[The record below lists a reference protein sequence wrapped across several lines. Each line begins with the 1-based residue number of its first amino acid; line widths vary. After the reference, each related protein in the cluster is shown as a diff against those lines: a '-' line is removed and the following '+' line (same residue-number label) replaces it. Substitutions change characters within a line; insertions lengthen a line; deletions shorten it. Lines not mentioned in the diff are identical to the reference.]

1 MLSVKTLLNHVHPVK
16 GFVYESARLSGD
28 RKGRDV
34 QIEVDVRPRRGSRG
48 ICSGCG
54 KRASGYDRL
63 EERGFQFVPLW
74 GIAVVL
80 FYSMRRVN
88 CVRCGVT
95 VESVPWS
102 DGKGLMT
109 HALKHF
115 LATWARRLSWREAS
129 RVFGVSWE
137 SIYRSV
143 RSIVE
148 YGLEHRDLSGIT
160 AIGIDEIAYRK
171 RHRYLTVVYQINQG
185 VKRLLHVAEDRTEA
199 SLESFVEML
208 GETRTASIEF
218 VCSDMWRPYLNV
230 IRSKMSGAVHILD
243 RYHIVANLNKAI
255 DKVRATESKRL
266 KAEGYEA
273 HLKGMRWCFLKRR
286 AKLSKKQKLRLRD
299 VLMYDL
305 RTVRAYLLKE
315 AFQAFWEY
323 ESPTWAGKFLDAWCS
338 QVMRSRIEPMKAVA
352 RSLRSHRELILNW
365 FRARKEFN
373 SGVVEGLN
381 ASAKL
386 GFRKARGFK
395 QPEVA
400 AIALYHQLGE
410 LPEPESTHRFC

>member
-1 MLSVKTLLNHVHPVK
+1 MLSFKTLLNYVHPVK
-16 GFVYESARLSGD
+16 GFVYESAQLNGD

-34 QIEVDVRPRRGSRG
+34 QIDVDVRARRGSRG

-80 FYSMRRVN
+80 FYAMRRVD
-88 CVRCGVT
+88 CPRCGVT
-95 VESVPWS
+95 VELVPWS
-102 DGKGLMT
+102 DGKGLKT
-109 HALKHF
+109 NALNLF
-115 LATWARRLSWREAS
+115 LATWARRLSWRETAHI
-129 RVFGVSWE
+129 FGVSWE

-160 AIGIDEIAYRK
+160 AIGVDEIAYRK
-171 RHRYLTVVYQINQG
+171 RHRYLTVVYQINAG
-185 VKRLLHVAEDRTEA
+185 AKRLLHVAEGRTEA
-199 SLESFVEML
+199 SLESFVKML
-208 GETRTASIEF
+208 GDPRTALIKF
-218 VCSDMWRPYLNV
+218 VCSDMWRAYLNV
-230 IRSKMSGAVHILD
+230 IESKMSGAVHILD

-255 DKVRATESKRL
+255 DKVRAVEARRL
-266 KAEGYEA
+266 KAEGYDP
-273 HLKGMRWCFLKRR
+273 HLKGLRWCFLKR
-286 AKLSKKQKLRLRD
+286 KPNLTKKQKVRLRD
-299 VLMYDL
+299 ILTYDL

-323 ESPTWAGKFLDAWCS
+323 TSPAWAGKFLDAWCS
-338 QVMRSRIEPMKAVA
+338 QVMRSRLEPMKTVA

-395 QPEVA
+395 QPKVA
-400 AIALYHQLGE
+400 AIALYHQLGK